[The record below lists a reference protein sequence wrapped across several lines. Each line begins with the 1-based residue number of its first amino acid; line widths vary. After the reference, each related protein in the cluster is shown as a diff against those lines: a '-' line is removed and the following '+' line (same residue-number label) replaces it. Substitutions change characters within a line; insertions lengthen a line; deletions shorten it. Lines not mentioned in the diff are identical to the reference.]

1 MYICSCTTYLLQ
13 HSRCVYDAICIYIYT
28 CMYTHFLDLDLCQ
41 RQEAGEDDE
50 AFFDTERAVM
60 MEQPLG
66 GWRHTSFYIL

>member
-1 MYICSCTTYLLQ
+1 
-13 HSRCVYDAICIYIYT
+13 
-28 CMYTHFLDLDLCQ
+28 MYTHFLDLDLCQ